1 MVLDRIDKGIIVRV
15 LVTGA
20 NRGIG
25 AAIAS
30 QLVKEGHTVWG
41 SHRRALVPEGV
52 KPVEMDVTSDDSVD
66 AAFNQIEQSDGPIE
80 GLIANAGITD
90 IKLILRMTSNDFTR
104 LLDTNL
110 TGAFRVAQRASRGM
124 SKARFGR
131 IVFISSAAGTDGMPG
146 QVHYAAAK
154 AGLVGMARSLAKELA
169 GPKRD
174 FTANVLAPGYTDTDM
189 LASVPPGLL
198 EAELATIPLGRLGK
212 PEEIAGVAAFLLSP
226 AAAYITG
233 AVIPV
238 DGGITLR

>member
-1 MVLDRIDKGIIVRV
+1 MRV

-30 QLVKEGHTVWG
+30 RLVKEGHNVWG
-41 SHRRALVPEGV
+41 SHRGDTVPDGV
-52 KPVEMDVTSDDSVD
+52 RPVEMDVTADASVD
-66 AAFNQIEQSDGPIE
+66 QAFRHIEQTDGPIE
-80 GLIANAGITD
+80 GLVANAGIVD
-90 IKLILRMTSNDFTR
+90 VKLILRMTTEDFSR
-104 LLDTNL
+104 LVDTNL

-124 SKARFGR
+124 SKAKFGR
-131 IVFISSAAGTDGMPG
+131 MVFISSAAGTEGMPG

-154 AGLVGMARSLAKELA
+154 AGLVGLARSLAKELA

-174 FTANVLAPGYTDTDM
+174 FTANVITPGYTSTDM
-189 LASVPPGLL
+189 LAAVPAALL
-198 EAELATIPLGRLGK
+198 EAELATILLGRIGK
-212 PEEIAGVAAFLLSP
+212 PEEVAGVAAFLLSP
-226 AAAYITG
+226 DAAYITG